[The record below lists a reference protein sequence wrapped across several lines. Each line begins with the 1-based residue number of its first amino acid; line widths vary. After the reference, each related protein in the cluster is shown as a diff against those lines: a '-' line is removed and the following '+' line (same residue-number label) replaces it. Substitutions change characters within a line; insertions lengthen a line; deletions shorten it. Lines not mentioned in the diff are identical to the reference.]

1 MAVVTIRDVL
11 DNAAMLMTRTARIF
25 QVMAGVALLVGFLV
39 LAGAFSAD
47 QHRRIYDSVI
57 YKVCGA
63 TRRDILS
70 ILVAEFSLAG
80 LFTGMG
86 SLILGTVT
94 AWGVVQGLLK
104 MQFTPDLTTGFLTVL
119 AGVGISLAMGLLG
132 TWRVL
137 GRKAAPFL
145 RNE

>member
-1 MAVVTIRDVL
+1 MVTIREVL
-11 DNAAMLMTRTARIF
+11 DSAARLMSRTVRIF

-63 TRRDILS
+63 TRRDILA

-86 SLILGTVT
+86 SLALGTLT
-94 AWGVVQGLLK
+94 AWGVVQGLLR
-104 MQFTPDLTTGFLTVL
+104 MRFTPDFGVGALTVL
-119 AGVGISLAMGLLG
+119 AGVSLSLVMGLLG